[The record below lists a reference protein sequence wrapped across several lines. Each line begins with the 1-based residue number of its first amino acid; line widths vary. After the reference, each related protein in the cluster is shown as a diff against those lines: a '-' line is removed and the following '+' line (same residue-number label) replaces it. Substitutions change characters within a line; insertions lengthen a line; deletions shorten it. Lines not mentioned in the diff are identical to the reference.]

1 MFVLPRGHG
10 GDVQGVVFCD
20 FQRLETLVL
29 GQAST
34 TTLAYIV

>member
-1 MFVLPRGHG
+1 MFVLPRGH